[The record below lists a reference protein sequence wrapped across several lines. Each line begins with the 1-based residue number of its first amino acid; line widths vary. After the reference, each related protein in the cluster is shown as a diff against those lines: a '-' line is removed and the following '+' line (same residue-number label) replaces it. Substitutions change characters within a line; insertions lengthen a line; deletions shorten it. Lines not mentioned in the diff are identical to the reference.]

1 MAANDTIIDALT
13 KYFIKCELLRDGAMR
28 VDYLGEKPVE
38 YTLETMPT
46 DPIMKRYADGST
58 VRQYLFAFGSRE
70 YYSQDRLQNIKNSGF
85 YEKLSDWVEAKS
97 KAGELPEL
105 PDGMEVYM
113 QIIIEMLRWNGSR
126 KVAGCIFRVSLR
138 WIIEECP
145 VPDTAKVSLF

>member
-46 DPIMKRYADGST
+46 DPIMKRYANGST

-105 PDGMEVYM
+105 PDGMEAEKLQVVSSGYLYDGALKNARYQIQLRLVYFK
-113 QIIIEMLRWNGSR
+113 E
-126 KVAGCIFRVSLR
+126 V
-138 WIIEECP
+138 
-145 VPDTAKVSLF
+145 

>member
-13 KYFIKCELLRDGAMR
+13 KYFIKCDLLRDGAMR

-105 PDGMEVYM
+105 PDGMEATKMQVVSSGYLYDGSLKNARYQIQLRLVYFK
-113 QIIIEMLRWNGSR
+113 E
-126 KVAGCIFRVSLR
+126 V
-138 WIIEECP
+138 
-145 VPDTAKVSLF
+145 